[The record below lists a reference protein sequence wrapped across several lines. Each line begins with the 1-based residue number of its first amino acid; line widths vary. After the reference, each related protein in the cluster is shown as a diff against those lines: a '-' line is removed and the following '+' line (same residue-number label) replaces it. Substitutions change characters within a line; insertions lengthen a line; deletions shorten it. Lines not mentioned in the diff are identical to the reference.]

1 MAKTI
6 GLVGGSFDPITL
18 GHAYLI
24 REAARLVDELHVVL
38 GVNSA
43 KRYYFTDEER
53 QDLVTGVLADLALD
67 APTQVHLS
75 TNSFLIDVA
84 TDIGVTH
91 LIRGI
96 RNPQDF
102 TYETEMAQ
110 VNRDFNP
117 AISTVYVF
125 APPELCK
132 VSSSTVRGMVGFKH
146 WEERVAGFVHPRVL
160 EALAAKHAERGGQ

>member
-1 MAKTI
+1 MSNEKAKTI

-18 GHAYLI
+18 GHVYLI
-24 REAARLVDELHVVL
+24 QEAARLVDELHVVL

-43 KRYYFTDEER
+43 KRYYFTEAER
-53 QDLVTGVLADLALD
+53 LELVTRVLADVPLA
-67 APTQVHLS
+67 APTQVHVS

-84 TDIGVTH
+84 TELAGTH

-117 AISTVYVF
+117 AISTIYVF
-125 APPELCK
+125 SPPEMCK
-132 VSSSTVRGMVGFKH
+132 VSSSTVRGMVGFRH
-146 WEERVAGFVHPRVL
+146 WEERVAGFVPPLVRD
-160 EALAAKHAERGGQ
+160 ALARKHAG